1 MGRINAVL
9 LAVLVAWAPALAAQD
24 LAEQQALARQIER
37 RFDVLPAQGGVML
50 RPKTP
55 MRDVRSIQLID
66 GAIAIDGEPVSGA
79 ELRQRLEADADSII
93 RLSYLDAA
101 AQRALFAPAPTSRPA
116 PAAGDPAPAP
126 PDAPASPASPE
137 TPSVPV
143 PPQTPEPNPRPRGGR
158 SNGDR
163 VRIGGSV
170 EVGPN
175 EVVNGDVA
183 AIGGNSTVRGQ
194 VLGDVVAIGGT
205 ATIDGPVRGDVVSVG
220 GGTTLGP
227 QAEINGDVVVV
238 GGPLR
243 RDPAARINGE
253 VKEIGLGEINFW
265 PGFRP
270 SVDGAR
276 GALFGSGLGSLFA
289 LVSTLTRLAVM
300 VILASIVLLFARDY
314 VERIGVRAASEP
326 VKAGAI
332 GLLIQLLFFPVLIAS
347 IVLMVITIIGIPLL
361 LLVPFAIL
369 AAVLLALVGFTA
381 VAYDVGRLAMNR
393 FGTTTGQNPYVIA
406 AIGIAVVLSPLL
418 ISRLVGI
425 AGGFLVPVTW
435 ALLIVGLCAEYIA
448 WTIGLGAIALVR
460 FDRKAVIA
468 QP

>member
-66 GAIAIDGEPVSGA
+66 GAIAIDGEPVTGA
-79 ELRQRLEADADSII
+79 ELRQRLDADADSII

-101 AQRALFAPAPTSRPA
+101 AQRALFAPPPTSRPA

-126 PDAPASPASPE
+126 PAAPASPASPE
-137 TPSVPV
+137 TPSAPT

-238 GGPLR
+238 GGALR

-270 SVDGAR
+270 SLDGAR
-276 GALFGSGLGSLFA
+276 GAFFGAAMGSLFA
-289 LVSTLTRLAVM
+289 FVATLTRLAVM
-300 VILASIVLLFARDY
+300 CILASIVLLFARDY
-314 VERIGVRAASEP
+314 VERIGVRAATEP

-332 GLLIQLLFFPVLIAS
+332 GLLIQLLFLPVLIAS

-361 LLVPFAIL
+361 LLVPFGIL

-381 VAYDVGRLAMNR
+381 VAYDVGRFAVNR
-393 FGTTTGQNPYVIA
+393 LGAAAYSPYVIA
-406 AIGIAVVLSPLL
+406 AIGIALVLSPLL
-418 ISRLVGI
+418 LSRLLGF
-425 AGGFLVPVTW
+425 AGGFLWPVAW
-435 ALLIVGLCAEYIA
+435 ALLLIGLCAEYVA

-460 FDRKAVIA
+460 FDRKAVVI

>member
-9 LAVLVAWAPALAAQD
+9 LAMLVASAPAVSAQD
-24 LAEQQALARQIER
+24 AAERQALARQIEQ
-37 RFDVLPAQGGVML
+37 RFDVLPAQGGVVL
-50 RPKTP
+50 RPRTAI
-55 MRDVRSIQLID
+55 RDVRSIQLLD
-66 GAIAIDGEPVSGA
+66 GAIAIDGEPVTGS
-79 ELRQRLEADADSII
+79 ELRRRLAADADAII
-93 RLSYLDAA
+93 RLSYLSTAD
-101 AQRALFAPAPTSRPA
+101 QRGLFVPATAPPAPQ
-116 PAAGDPAPAP
+116 PAATPAP
-126 PDAPASPASPE
+126 PAPREPSAAPE
-137 TPSVPV
+137 APRHANPK
-143 PPQTPEPNPRPRGGR
+143 PRPRGGR
-158 SNGDR
+158 NGGGDR

-183 AIGGNSTVRGQ
+183 AIGGSSTVRGQ

-205 ATIDGPVRGDVVSVG
+205 AMIDAPVRGDVVSVG

-238 GGPLR
+238 GGVLR
-243 RDPAARINGE
+243 RDPAARVNGE

-270 SVDGAR
+270 SVDGGP
-276 GALFGSGLGSLFA
+276 GAFFGSGLGLGSVFA
-289 LVSTLTRLAVM
+289 LVATLTRLAVM
-300 VILASIVLLFARDY
+300 CILASIVLLFARDY

-381 VAYDVGRLAMNR
+381 VAYDVGRMAMNR
-393 FGTTTGQNPYVIA
+393 FGAAAQNPYVIA

-425 AGGFLVPVTW
+425 AGGFLLPVTW
-435 ALLIVGLCAEYIA
+435 ALLIIGLCAEYIA

-460 FDRKAVIA
+460 FDRKAAVVA

>member
-9 LAVLVAWAPALAAQD
+9 LAMLVASAPAISAQD
-24 LAEQQALARQIER
+24 AAERQALARQIEQ
-37 RFDVLPAQGGVML
+37 RFDVLPAQGGVVL
-50 RPKTP
+50 RPKTTI
-55 MRDVRSIQLID
+55 RDVRSIQLLD
-66 GAIAIDGEPVSGA
+66 GAIAIDGEPVTGS
-79 ELRQRLEADADSII
+79 ELRRRLATDADAII
-93 RLSYLDAA
+93 KLSYLSTAD
-101 AQRALFAPAPTSRPA
+101 QRALFEPASAAPQPPAAPTP
-116 PAAGDPAPAP
+116 PAAPVAP
-126 PDAPASPASPE
+126 E
-137 TPSVPV
+137 
-143 PPQTPEPNPRPRGGR
+143 PPQAPEAPRPPNPNRQRGGR
-158 SNGDR
+158 NGGDR

-170 EVGPN
+170 EVGAN

-227 QAEINGDVVVV
+227 QAEVNGDVVVV
-238 GGPLR
+238 GGVLR

-253 VKEIGLGEINFW
+253 VKEIGIGGINLW

-270 SVDGAR
+270 SFDGAT
-276 GALFGSGLGSLFA
+276 GAFFGSGLGSLFA

-300 VILASIVLLFARDY
+300 CILASIVLLFARDY

-332 GLLIQLLFFPVLIAS
+332 GLLIQLLFVPVLIAS

-381 VAYDVGRLAMNR
+381 VAYDVGRLAVNR
-393 FGTTTGQNPYVIA
+393 FGTAGQNPYVIA
-406 AIGIAVVLSPLL
+406 AIGMAVVLSPLL
-418 ISRLVGI
+418 ISRLAGL
-425 AGGFLVPVTW
+425 AGGFLWPVTW
-435 ALLIVGLCAEYIA
+435 ALLIIGLCAEYIA

-460 FDRKAVIA
+460 FDRKTVVA
-468 QP
+468 QS

>member
-9 LAVLVAWAPALAAQD
+9 LAMLVASAPAVSAQD
-24 LAEQQALARQIER
+24 AAERQALARQIEQ
-37 RFDVLPAQGGVML
+37 RFDVLPAQGGVVL
-50 RPKTP
+50 RPKTTI
-55 MRDVRSIQLID
+55 RDVRSIQLLD
-66 GAIAIDGEPVSGA
+66 GAIAIDGEPVTGS
-79 ELRQRLEADADSII
+79 ELRRRLAADADAII
-93 RLSYLDAA
+93 RLSYLSTAD
-101 AQRALFAPAPTSRPA
+101 QRTLFAPGSGPAAPQPPAAPAPPA
-116 PAAGDPAPAP
+116 PAAAP
-126 PDAPASPASPE
+126 E
-137 TPSVPV
+137 
-143 PPQTPEPNPRPRGGR
+143 PPQAPEAPRNPNPNPNPRNRGNR
-158 SNGDR
+158 NGDR

-183 AIGGNSTVRGQ
+183 AIGGSSTVRGQ

-205 ATIDGPVRGDVVSVG
+205 AMIDAPVRGDVVSVG

-238 GGPLR
+238 GGVLR

-276 GALFGSGLGSLFA
+276 GAFFGSGLGSVFA

-300 VILASIVLLFARDY
+300 CILASIVLLFARDY

-326 VKAGAI
+326 LKAGAI
-332 GLLIQLLFFPVLIAS
+332 GLLIQLLFFPVLVAS
-347 IVLMVITIIGIPLL
+347 IVLMVVTIIGIPLL

-393 FGTTTGQNPYVIA
+393 FGTAGQNPYVIA
-406 AIGIAVVLSPLL
+406 ALGIAVVLSPLL

-435 ALLIVGLCAEYIA
+435 ALLILGLCAEYIA

>member
-9 LAVLVAWAPALAAQD
+9 LAMLVASAPAVSAQD
-24 LAEQQALARQIER
+24 AAERQALARQIEQ
-37 RFDVLPAQGGVML
+37 RFDVLPAQGGVVL
-50 RPKTP
+50 RPRTTI
-55 MRDVRSIQLID
+55 RDVRSIQLLD
-66 GAIAIDGEPVSGA
+66 GAIAIDGEPVTGS
-79 ELRQRLEADADSII
+79 ELRRRLAADADAII
-93 RLSYLDAA
+93 RLSYLSTAD
-101 AQRALFAPAPTSRPA
+101 QRALFEQATA
-116 PAAGDPAPAP
+116 PAAPQPPAP
-126 PDAPASPASPE
+126 PAPPAAPE
-137 TPSVPV
+137 
-143 PPQTPEPNPRPRGGR
+143 PPQAPEAPRNPNPNPRPRVGRGG
-158 SNGDR
+158 GDR

-183 AIGGNSTVRGQ
+183 AIGGSSTVRGQ

-205 ATIDGPVRGDVVSVG
+205 AMIDAPVRGDVVSVG

-238 GGPLR
+238 GGVLR

-270 SVDGAR
+270 GGDGAS
-276 GALFGSGLGSLFA
+276 GAFFGSGLGLGSVFA
-289 LVSTLTRLAVM
+289 LVATLTRLAVM
-300 VILASIVLLFARDY
+300 CILASIVLLFARDY

-381 VAYDVGRLAMNR
+381 VAYDVGRMAMNR
-393 FGTTTGQNPYVIA
+393 FGTAAQNPYVIA

-425 AGGFLVPVTW
+425 AGGFLLPVTW
-435 ALLIVGLCAEYIA
+435 ALLILGLCAEYIA

-460 FDRKAVIA
+460 FDRKTAVVA

>member
-9 LAVLVAWAPALAAQD
+9 LAMLVASAPAISAQD
-24 LAEQQALARQIER
+24 AAERQALARQIEQ
-37 RFDVLPAQGGVML
+37 RFDVLPAQGGVVL
-50 RPKTP
+50 RPKTTI
-55 MRDVRSIQLID
+55 RDVRSIQLLD
-66 GAIAIDGEPVSGA
+66 GAIAIDGEPVTGS
-79 ELRQRLEADADSII
+79 ELRRRLATDADAII
-93 RLSYLDAA
+93 KLSYLSTAD
-101 AQRALFAPAPTSRPA
+101 QRALFEPASAVPQPAAAPTP
-116 PAAGDPAPAP
+116 PAAPVAP
-126 PDAPASPASPE
+126 E
-137 TPSVPV
+137 
-143 PPQTPEPNPRPRGGR
+143 PPQAPEAPRSPNPNRQRGGR
-158 SNGDR
+158 NGGDR

-170 EVGPN
+170 EVGAN

-227 QAEINGDVVVV
+227 QAEVNGDVVVV
-238 GGPLR
+238 GGVLR

-253 VKEIGLGEINFW
+253 VKEIGIGGINLW

-270 SVDGAR
+270 SFDGAT
-276 GALFGSGLGSLFA
+276 GAFFGSGLGSLFA

-300 VILASIVLLFARDY
+300 CILASIVLLFARDY

-332 GLLIQLLFFPVLIAS
+332 GLLIQLLFVPVLIAS

-381 VAYDVGRLAMNR
+381 VAYDVGRLAVNR
-393 FGTTTGQNPYVIA
+393 FGTAGQNPYVIA
-406 AIGIAVVLSPLL
+406 AIGMAVVLSPLL
-418 ISRLVGI
+418 ISRLAGL
-425 AGGFLVPVTW
+425 AGGFLWPVTW
-435 ALLIVGLCAEYIA
+435 ALLIIGLCAEYIA

-460 FDRKAVIA
+460 FDRKTVVA
-468 QP
+468 QS

>member
-9 LAVLVAWAPALAAQD
+9 LAMLVASAPAVSAQD
-24 LAEQQALARQIER
+24 AAERQALARQIEQ
-37 RFDVLPAQGGVML
+37 RFDVLPAQGGVVL
-50 RPKTP
+50 RPKTTI
-55 MRDVRSIQLID
+55 RDVRSIQLLD
-66 GAIAIDGEPVSGA
+66 GAIAIDGEPVTGA
-79 ELRQRLEADADSII
+79 ELRRRLAMDADAII
-93 RLSYLDAA
+93 RLSYLSTAD
-101 AQRALFAPAPTSRPA
+101 QRALFEPASGPAAPQPPAAPTA
-116 PAAGDPAPAP
+116 PAAPAAP
-126 PDAPASPASPE
+126 E
-137 TPSVPV
+137 
-143 PPQTPEPNPRPRGGR
+143 PPQAPEAPRTPNPNPRPRGGR
-158 SNGDR
+158 NGGDR

-205 ATIDGPVRGDVVSVG
+205 ATIDAPVRGDVVSVG

-238 GGPLR
+238 GGVLR

-270 SVDGAR
+270 SIDGAR
-276 GALFGSGLGSLFA
+276 GAFFGSGLGSLFA

-300 VILASIVLLFARDY
+300 CILASIVLLFARDY

-381 VAYDVGRLAMNR
+381 VAYDVGRLAVNR
-393 FGTTTGQNPYVIA
+393 FGTAGQNPYVIA

-435 ALLIVGLCAEYIA
+435 VLLIIGLCAEYIA

-460 FDRKAVIA
+460 FDRKAVVA